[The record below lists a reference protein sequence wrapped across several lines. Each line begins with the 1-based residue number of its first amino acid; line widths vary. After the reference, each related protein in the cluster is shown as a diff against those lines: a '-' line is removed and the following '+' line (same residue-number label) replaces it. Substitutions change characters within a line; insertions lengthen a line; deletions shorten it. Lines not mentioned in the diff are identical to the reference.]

1 MKRESYSSREKGHGP
16 SRKDFSLF
24 EAEVNYNIARGVVDE
39 MMTVRDSRGAYP
51 VVIAL
56 ANESISMLLRRIV
69 AIGGRAN
76 AFIKNEDESVTYLSI
91 VPDNAARNN
100 LLDLSDKSQ
109 WSNGDAEIGLL
120 LNMLR
125 NRYSGVIVPS
135 ELRSSEDVLGIEES
149 TANVEFEK
157 APALSF
163 A

>member
-39 MMTVRDSRGAYP
+39 MMTVRDSQGAYP

-69 AIGGRAN
+69 AIGNRV
-76 AFIKNEDESVTYLSI
+76 FSKLIQ
-91 VPDNAARNN
+91 
-100 LLDLSDKSQ
+100 LDLSDKSQ